1 MAIKNKVVTVRLV
14 WTIED
19 IKRVKPTL
27 TDEQCLEVFKKI
39 KKDNLQWMQFCV
51 SNDTWLIIKDAID
64 ELKY

>member
-51 SNDTWLIIKDAID
+51 SDDTWLIIKDAID

>member
-1 MAIKNKVVTVRLV
+1 MGIKNKVVTVRLV

>member
-1 MAIKNKVVTVRLV
+1 MGIKNKVITVRLV